1 MKSVI
6 ACAMALL
13 AAGPA
18 RAAETFGNPCAQ
30 RNVLDLVERHFG
42 RQVAQLDLIPDSA
55 IEIRVSGNRVTCAVS
70 VRVADPDLIEP
81 RYFEVRAVNGGVSV
95 DFGGR

>member
-6 ACAMALL
+6 ACAVTLL

-18 RAAETFGNPCAQ
+18 SALEAFDNPCAQ
-30 RNVLDLVERHFG
+30 RDVLDLVERHFG
-42 RQVAQLDLIPDSA
+42 YQVDQLALVPDTA